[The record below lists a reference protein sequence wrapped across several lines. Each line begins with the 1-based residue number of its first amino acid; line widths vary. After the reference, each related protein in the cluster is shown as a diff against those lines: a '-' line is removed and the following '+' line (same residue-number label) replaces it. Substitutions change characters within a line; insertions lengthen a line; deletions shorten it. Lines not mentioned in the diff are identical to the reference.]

1 MSSKLIHMSRTSQ
14 DELSTIAARLEKELW
29 RAEMVG
35 KNSRGSGSG
44 EAMMLNFEK
53 LYFRNGSYAT
63 LSVLLTDFGGLQTAD
78 IVGRGGGEG
87 LFNISWG
94 ANSEFADDAADI
106 LRGMGFQKE

>member
-35 KNSRGSGSG
+35 KNSRGSG
-44 EAMMLNFEK
+44 
-53 LYFRNGSYAT
+53 
-63 LSVLLTDFGGLQTAD
+63 
-78 IVGRGGGEG
+78 GGEG
-87 LFNISWG
+87 IFNISWG